1 MGSGGSRV
9 TGVDGG
15 DEVAVPADVRGE
27 MPSEPELWPRLWLRR
42 AEDATGFLFVL
53 AGLALVLVRYAG
65 SSDGL
70 PNAELA
76 AAAVGLPF
84 SALGMLAMLGGRS
97 GRPALMATASLPL
110 VLICMVSAATILL
123 LPFAVFLVV
132 RGVFGLAAGRQRHL
146 GWEEL
151 CLSSVLPAAVLLAF
165 GYLLFHQDP
174 ASWQPDEY
182 TYSSSSNIVTVSE
195 SLLSLG
201 AVAVTV
207 AVSFVWIVKGQARSR
222 SL

>member
-1 MGSGGSRV
+1 MAK
-9 TGVDGG
+9 VDGG
-15 DEVAVPADVRGE
+15 DDVAVPADVRRE
-27 MPSEPELWPRLWLRR
+27 ALPEPELWPRLWLRR

-70 PNAELA
+70 PNAGLA

-84 SALGMLAMLGGRS
+84 SALGLLAMLGGRS
-97 GRPALMATASLPL
+97 GRPALTATASLPL
-110 VLICMVSAATILL
+110 VLMCMVSAATVLL
-123 LPFAVFLVV
+123 LPFAVFLAV

-174 ASWQPDEY
+174 ASWQPDEH
-182 TYSSSSNIVTVSE
+182 TYVSSDNIVTVSE

-207 AVSFVWIVKGQARSR
+207 VVSFVWIVMGRARSR